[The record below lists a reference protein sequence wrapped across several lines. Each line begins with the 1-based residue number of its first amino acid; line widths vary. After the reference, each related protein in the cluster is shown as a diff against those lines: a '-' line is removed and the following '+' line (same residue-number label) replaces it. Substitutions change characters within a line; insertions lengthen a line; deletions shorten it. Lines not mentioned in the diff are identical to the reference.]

1 MEWVG
6 KGWRINGIPTII
18 SVSLSVCGRGERD
31 REGGGCIRAIIMQR
45 WGKSGELSEKK
56 QMTLE

>member
-1 MEWVG
+1 MEFQ
-6 KGWRINGIPTII
+6 
-18 SVSLSVCGRGERD
+18 LSSGFRSACGRGQRD

-45 WGKSGELSEKK
+45 WGKSGELSDKK